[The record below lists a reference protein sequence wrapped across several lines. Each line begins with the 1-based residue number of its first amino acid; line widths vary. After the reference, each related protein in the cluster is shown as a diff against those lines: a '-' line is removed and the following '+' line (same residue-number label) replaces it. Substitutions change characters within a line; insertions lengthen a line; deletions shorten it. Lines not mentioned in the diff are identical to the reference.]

1 MHPLKWIA
9 FVIPA
14 NNHPLLQL
22 PMICFLPGYL
32 SDVHRPDDLIVV
44 CHIMNTP
51 HFPTFSLKGEYI
63 FIWVHYFSL
72 SSIPIHFL
80 SGYMKDFH
88 RSGDEIVICHIIEP
102 PELPTLSLKRESHTV
117 CLATAYLRS
126 IFAFCANLQNV
137 SWLLFF
143 LLSYLGLNSLLIVRT
158 LPTHHL
164 GLNSLLIL

>member
-1 MHPLKWIA
+1 MLQEIVLKNSNEIIQTFLKHSKIPKENVHPLKWIA
-9 FVIPA
+9 FVIPS
-14 NNHPLLQL
+14 NNLPLLQL

-51 HFPTFSLKGEYI
+51 HLPTFSLKGEYI

-102 PELPTLSLKRESHTV
+102 PQLPTLSLKRESHTV
-117 CLATAYLRS
+117 CLATAYHKS
-126 IFAFCANLQNV
+126 IFAFCAN
-137 SWLLFF
+137 
-143 LLSYLGLNSLLIVRT
+143 
-158 LPTHHL
+158 
-164 GLNSLLIL
+164 